1 MANTVS
7 RMGFNVGI
15 KLRISLLL
23 CLYETLI
30 KLPVIF
36 SATYGGISLAP
47 SRLHCTNTF

>member
-1 MANTVS
+1 MVNTVS

-36 SATYGGISLAP
+36 PATYGGILLAP
-47 SRLHCTNTF
+47 SRLHYTNTF